1 MNPLAVKHIPLEPL
15 VCRHEDTLDEK
26 GRLKDLQPSGL
37 KPEGLRILRI
47 AVAWDALSENTKTAY
62 QKAYKRLSRR
72 SVVVEDL
79 TDESLAL
86 CISQLDADGLSP
98 ATLSLTVASVKWY
111 FKHIMR
117 SPARWTTTDKRL
129 LTIKRD
135 TENRGNGQVDGLSW
149 ADVYF
154 VCRFAESEQS
164 IKGYRDSALIRLMS
178 DCLLRISEAVAVN
191 LEDIQENALIVQSSK
206 TDQQGEGVA
215 LYIGDRTMQMIRG
228 YCTEANITTG
238 ALFRRIV
245 RGDHIQSTRL
255 TVNGARYAIK
265 EWASVAGIDGF
276 ISGHSLRVGAAV
288 SLSQAGA
295 SVVEMQ
301 QAGRWKSLQMP
312 AHYARVK
319 EAEKVA
325 VARYRYK
332 KG

>member
-1 MNPLAVKHIPLEPL
+1 
-15 VCRHEDTLDEK
+15 
-26 GRLKDLQPSGL
+26 
-37 KPEGLRILRI
+37 
-47 AVAWDALSENTKTAY
+47 
-62 QKAYKRLSRR
+62 
-72 SVVVEDL
+72 
-79 TDESLAL
+79 
-86 CISQLDADGLSP
+86 
-98 ATLSLTVASVKWY
+98 
-111 FKHIMR
+111 
-117 SPARWTTTDKRL
+117 
-129 LTIKRD
+129 
-135 TENRGNGQVDGLSW
+135 
-149 ADVYF
+149 
-154 VCRFAESEQS
+154 
-164 IKGYRDSALIRLMS
+164 MS

-215 LYIGDRTMQMIRG
+215 LYIGDRTMQMIRH

-245 RGDHIQSTRL
+245 RGDHIQPTRL
-255 TVNGARYAIK
+255 SVNGARYAIK
-265 EWASVAGIDGF
+265 EWASVVGIDGF

-301 QAGRWKSLQMP
+301 QAGRWKSPQMP

-319 EAEKVA
+319 EAGKGA